1 MELVEVL
8 LCRFLHVGKCLALRV
23 VQIGMLAAVKNKI
36 VNKPANARKI
46 VMRPFLAVPELLSAG
61 MSWLALENH
70 LRHGLFRRMRN
81 ADRDIVHAKFV
92 CDFACLALQL

>member
-1 MELVEVL
+1 VELVEVL

-23 VQIGMLAAVKNKI
+23 VQNRHACSSQKQDCKQ
-36 VNKPANARKI
+36 PANARKI

-81 ADRDIVHAKFV
+81 ADRDIVHAKLV